1 MKHHWVVGGVSA
13 KLSHC
18 TGLALI
24 YPMENKIPFV
34 YHAIEWWGCG
44 YIDKDNKGLSEST
57 RGHLMLNPNPS
68 YYKWNG
74 SKGIGLG

>member
-1 MKHHWVVGGVSA
+1 
-13 KLSHC
+13 
-18 TGLALI
+18 
-24 YPMENKIPFV
+24 MENKIPFV